1 MSRRKY
7 KQESNP
13 LKMVIYIIAVL
24 ALIGCLGYLVYSSR
38 EQKKEHAE
46 EVRRIAAKETEF
58 AMTEKE
64 RETEPVTETEGVA
77 KNKVTDQISE
87 TESEEVKEAAS
98 SNTAEKGKDSA
109 VLVLNGTGRPGVAGY
124 WQKQLEEAGYT
135 NVVSASYTG
144 EIDDETIIY
153 AADEKEAEVFKEQFP
168 NADFEKGSIE
178 TGIEAAEGSSL
189 PEHSDIYIVVG
200 SNDARS
206 E

>member
-38 EQKKEHAE
+38 ERKKEHAE
-46 EVRRIAAKETEF
+46 KVQQAAAKETEF
-58 AMTEKE
+58 EMTEKE
-64 RETEPVTETEGVA
+64 RATESMTNAGDDGKKRETERSSEG
-77 KNKVTDQISE
+77 
-87 TESEEVKEAAS
+87 ESEEAKEATS
-98 SNTAEKGKDSA
+98 SNVLLENKDSA

-124 WQKQLEEAGYT
+124 WKKQLEEAGYT

-144 EIDDETIIY
+144 EIEDETVIY
-153 AADEKEAEVFKEQFP
+153 AGDEKEAEVFKEQFP

-178 TGIEAAEGSSL
+178 TGIEAAEGSAL